1 MIFVL
6 PVLPSGILMKGRG
19 TFFLKKI
26 RCAPTNVLICNF
38 NYRTDQAGVPVP
50 DLKSIPDEV
59 KWRLA
64 AQLAALL
71 PALYDRAYRG
81 VVGEKYDEIEQEI
94 WMDLSRMVFDIV
106 RDLSLPTSNA
116 GELADSLRTVM
127 GILFGPDYK
136 SETLEISKGGAV
148 VLVKRCPL
156 PDSSLDR
163 GAGDPSTF
171 HKCMVLTLTTVPLLN
186 KGYSARFVRTMCTGD
201 RQCEI
206 KIEEAIQPEN
216 SEHKKK
222 K

>member
-1 MIFVL
+1 M
-6 PVLPSGILMKGRG
+6 
-19 TFFLKKI
+19 
-26 RCAPTNVLICNF
+26 
-38 NYRTDQAGVPVP
+38 P
-50 DLKSIPDEV
+50 DLKSIPNEV

-81 VVGEKYDEIEQEI
+81 VVGEKYDEIEEQI
-94 WMDLSRMVFDIV
+94 WMELSRMASDIV
-106 RDLSLPTSNA
+106 HDLSLPTSNA
-116 GELADSLRTVM
+116 GELADSLRIAM
-127 GILFGPDYK
+127 GIFFGPDYTA
-136 SETLEISKGGAV
+136 ETLETSHGGAV

-163 GAGDPSTF
+163 EAGDPSTF

-206 KIEEAIQPEN
+206 KIEEAKQPDKDEQ
-216 SEHKKK
+216 KKK
-222 K
+222 

>member
-1 MIFVL
+1 M
-6 PVLPSGILMKGRG
+6 
-19 TFFLKKI
+19 
-26 RCAPTNVLICNF
+26 
-38 NYRTDQAGVPVP
+38 P

-71 PALYDRAYRG
+71 PALYDRAYRD
-81 VVGEKYDEIEQEI
+81 VVGGKYDEIEQEI
-94 WMDLSRMVFDIV
+94 WMGLSRMALDIV
-106 RDLSLPTSNA
+106 RDLSLPTRNA

-156 PDSSLDR
+156 PASSLER
-163 GAGDPSTF
+163 GAGDTATF
-171 HKCMVLTLTTVPLLN
+171 QKCMVLTLTTVPLLN

-206 KIEEAIQPEN
+206 KIEEA
-216 SEHKKK
+216 KKPGTNEPGK

>member
-1 MIFVL
+1 M
-6 PVLPSGILMKGRG
+6 
-19 TFFLKKI
+19 
-26 RCAPTNVLICNF
+26 
-38 NYRTDQAGVPVP
+38 P
-50 DLKSIPDEV
+50 DLKSVPDEV

-94 WMDLSRMVFDIV
+94 WMELSRMALDIA
-106 RDLSLPTSNA
+106 RDLSFPTSNA

-156 PDSSLDR
+156 PVSSLER
-163 GAGDPSTF
+163 GAGDIATF
-171 HKCMVLTLTTVPLLN
+171 HKCMALTLTAVPLFN

-206 KIEEAIQPEN
+206 KIEEV
-216 SEHKKK
+216 KKPDTKEPGK

>member
-1 MIFVL
+1 M
-6 PVLPSGILMKGRG
+6 
-19 TFFLKKI
+19 
-26 RCAPTNVLICNF
+26 
-38 NYRTDQAGVPVP
+38 P
-50 DLKSIPDEV
+50 DLKSVPDEV

-94 WMDLSRMVFDIV
+94 WMELSRMALDIA

-116 GELADSLRTVM
+116 GELADSLRMVM

-136 SETLEISKGGAV
+136 SETLEISPGGAV

-156 PDSSLDR
+156 PASSLER

-171 HKCMVLTLTTVPLLN
+171 HKCMALTLTTVPLLN
-186 KGYSARFVRTMCTGD
+186 KGYSARFVRTMCMGD

-206 KIEEAIQPEN
+206 KIEEVKPPDKA
-216 SEHKKK
+216 EHKKK
-222 K
+222 

>member
-1 MIFVL
+1 M
-6 PVLPSGILMKGRG
+6 
-19 TFFLKKI
+19 
-26 RCAPTNVLICNF
+26 
-38 NYRTDQAGVPVP
+38 P

-94 WMDLSRMVFDIV
+94 WMDLSRMAFDIV

-136 SETLEISKGGAV
+136 SETLEISKEGAV
-148 VLVKRCPL
+148 VLVKRCPF
-156 PDSSLDR
+156 PDSGLEH
-163 GAGDPSTF
+163 GAGDLATF

-186 KGYSARFVRTMCTGD
+186 KEYSARFVRTMCTGD

-206 KIEEAIQPEN
+206 KIEEVKKPDERT
-216 SEHKKK
+216 SKKK
-222 K
+222 